1 MSFDYFTHNIHSML
15 NGASPPLTQ
24 IIPSHNKTNTYH
36 PLIEINLIQSIP
48 FQRSSNIIKNS
59 MNKYVK
65 TITFPKISSSPKLKL
80 IDYGEAILL
89 CKPLHFWDMH
99 QFSSN
104 HVPSSNSLIFAT
116 RKNGLQEDLHKCLL
130 KMISTFLTR
139 WCLM

>member
-1 MSFDYFTHNIHSML
+1 M
-15 NGASPPLTQ
+15 GASHPLAQ

-65 TITFPKISSSPKLKL
+65 TITFPKIASSPKVNL

-89 CKPLHFWDMH
+89 CKPLHLMDIH

-104 HVPSSNSLIFAT
+104 HVPLSNFWIFAT
-116 RKNGLQEDLHKCLL
+116 PSVKQKKWSTRRPSQMSFKND
-130 KMISTFLTR
+130 I
-139 WCLM
+139 